1 MLKSD
6 CIYNPGIMANLSELQ
21 NEDLVARAEQILTAE
36 ITAAVESI
44 VLAVSEQPE
53 LAACQECYICGESKI
68 TEVRAFKCGHA
79 LCEECVQSQVE
90 HLPKAGQ
97 QFSTRNAKC
106 GICSAWIEYD
116 GAPAELAKIKEREE
130 HLLERLKADADPD
143 PELKQLLASG
153 SLLSKWQFMICG

>member
-1 MLKSD
+1 
-6 CIYNPGIMANLSELQ
+6 MANLLELQ

-53 LAACQECYICGESKI
+53 LASACQECYVCGESRI
-68 TEVRAFKCGHA
+68 AEVRAFKCGHA
-79 LCEECVQSQVE
+79 LCEECVQSQVD

-116 GAPAELAKIKEREE
+116 GAPPELAMIKEREDR
-130 HLLERLKADADPD
+130 LLERLKADADPD
-143 PELKQLLASG
+143 PELPHLLASG